1 MTSSFCKNVSITNS
15 QPQVQVALT
24 MRAGQGTGGYWCL
37 VWEMEPYGPPP
48 PPPQPPRHPH
58 HQPTST
64 PYQAQCPCMWCTSL
78 AQCTQKCI
86 PSAMRL
92 HPTRVHL
99 RVHPRVHRRVHE
111 RTAVQTLCTRVSLC
125 NSTRPDCPGALC
137 QLRPCTQMSSGLYL
151 ISGRSWHNHQ
161 RCKNRNHLDTLYC
174 VIQISLCKIKC
185 CQRIQEVFT
194 SVQLAQC
201 G

>member
-1 MTSSFCKNVSITNS
+1 MTSSTFCKNVSITVS
-15 QPQVQVALT
+15 QLLVQVALT

-37 VWEMEPYGPPP
+37 VCEMEPYGRP
-48 PPPQPPRHPH
+48 PH
-58 HQPTST
+58 HPTA
-64 PYQAQCPCMWCTSL
+64 PYQAHCPCMWCTSR

-86 PSAMRL
+86 PSVMRL
-92 HPTRVHL
+92 HPT

-111 RTAVQTLCTRVSLC
+111 RTAVQTLYTRVSLC
-125 NSTRPDCPGALC
+125 NSTRPDCPGAVC

>member
-1 MTSSFCKNVSITNS
+1 MVTG
-15 QPQVQVALT
+15 ALCVKWSHT
-24 MRAGQGTGGYWCL
+24 AHHPT
-37 VWEMEPYGPPP
+37 PPTT
-48 PPPQPPRHPH
+48 
-58 HQPTST
+58 PTST
-64 PYQAQCPCMWCTSL
+64 PYQAHCPCMWCTSS

-86 PSAMRL
+86 PSVMRL
-92 HPTRVHL
+92 HPTRVRPT
-99 RVHPRVHRRVHE
+99 RVHPRVHPRVHE

-125 NSTRPDCPGALC
+125 NSTRPDCPGAVC